1 VSPLRLAVL
10 TLLALAAFAG
20 NSLLCRLALL
30 PGGAGQP
37 SIDAASFTTVRM
49 ASGALMLVLLV
60 GLQGQAKAVWAAG
73 RWRSAAAL
81 FGYAI
86 LFSWAYLSLGAA
98 VGALLLFGAVQISML
113 TLGWWVGERLAP
125 RQWLGFVLACGGLA
139 ALLLPGAG
147 APPVLPAVLMAL
159 AGVCWGVYSWWGKAA
174 GAAGVAPTLATAG
187 HFVRAVPLALAVS
200 ALVWVVLGLVLGQ
213 VAVHASPKGLGLAV
227 ASGAITSGLG
237 YAIWYAVLPHI
248 KAATAATLQLSVP
261 VITALAAVALL
272 GEVLSLRL
280 VVCSA
285 VVLGGVWLVIRQPR
299 RAQQPKA

>member
-1 VSPLRLAVL
+1 VSRFRLAAL

-30 PGGAGQP
+30 PNAQGQP
-37 SIDAASFTTVRM
+37 AIDAASFTTMRI
-49 ASGALMLVLLV
+49 ASGALMLALLV
-60 GLQGQAKAVWAAG
+60 GWQGQFWRVWAAG

-98 VGALLLFGAVQISML
+98 VGALVLFGAVQLCML
-113 TLGWWVGERLAP
+113 GLGLWAGERLAS
-125 RQWLGFVLACGGLA
+125 RQWCGFVLAGGGLA

-147 APPVLPAVLMAL
+147 APPLLPAVLMAL
-159 AGVCWGVYSWWGKAA
+159 AGVCWGFYSWWGKA
-174 GAAGVAPTLATAG
+174 GGGVAPTLATAG
-187 HFVRAVPLALAVS
+187 HFARAVPLALAVS
-200 ALVWVVLGLVLGQ
+200 AAVWLAWGGA
-213 VAVHASPKGLGLAV
+213 AVQASPAGLGLAL

-237 YAIWYAVLPHI
+237 YALWYAVLPQL
-248 KAATAATLQLSVP
+248 KATSAASLQLSVP

-272 GEVLSLRL
+272 GEQLSVRL

-285 VVLGGVWLVIRQPR
+285 VVLGGVWLVVHRP
-299 RAQQPKA
+299 AGKA